1 MGVRFWWPSTD
12 TTSGS
17 QTSPGSR
24 PLYVVR
30 LLTHG
35 GDTTT
40 TGLVLLGR
48 DETPEVK
55 DVVFYF
61 EWQIDFELGVI
72 KRWLDGVRMSDI
84 SLNTTYGDRERWKDM
99 FIHIGFKT
107 NTSSAYSTIYGYW
120 AKYGVND
127 MYFIAD
133 TSHLN
138 DGLPSG
144 RLGPIEVEALKPKNV
159 ILPETWENETAKD
172 PSAFLAETVDKVNMR
187 DEKGIITDEAGD
199 KAVVE
204 FEEPEFREGEI
215 LYCEFEAYGYRNF
228 GDNVALKTQ
237 MKQGEGSDDPKH
249 HEVEPERL
257 RTGERTIFPGKF
269 HKPLDGETWDEQ
281 KLGQIKLELWST
293 KPE

>member
-1 MGVRFWWPSTD
+1 MGVRFWWPTTD
-12 TTSGS
+12 TASDS
-17 QTSPGSR
+17 GSR
-24 PLYVVR
+24 PYYAVR

-35 GDTTT
+35 GDTTSS
-40 TGLVLLGR
+40 GLILLRR
-48 DETPEVK
+48 DETPHVK

-72 KRWLDGVRMSDI
+72 KRWLDGVRMSDL
-84 SLNTTYGDRERWKDM
+84 SLNSTYGDRERWKDM
-99 FIHIGFKT
+99 FIHIGFKS
-107 NTSSAYSTIYGYW
+107 NTSSWSTTVFSYW

-172 PSAFLAETVDKVNMR
+172 PAAFLAETVNKVNMR

-257 RTGERTIFPGKF
+257 RTGEQTIFPGKF